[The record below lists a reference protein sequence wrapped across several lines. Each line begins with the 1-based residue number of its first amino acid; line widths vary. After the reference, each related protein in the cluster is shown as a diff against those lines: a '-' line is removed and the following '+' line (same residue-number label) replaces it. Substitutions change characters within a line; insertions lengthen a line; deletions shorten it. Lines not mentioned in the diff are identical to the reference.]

1 MFHGH
6 EESLL
11 IELKRGANYKVTGAY
26 IDRFG
31 SLQQQ
36 VVSSRLDDDFLW
48 STINQSVRRQL

>member
-31 SLQQQ
+31 SSRQQ
-36 VVSSRLDDDFLW
+36 VVLSSQDHGFP
-48 STINQSVRRQL
+48 